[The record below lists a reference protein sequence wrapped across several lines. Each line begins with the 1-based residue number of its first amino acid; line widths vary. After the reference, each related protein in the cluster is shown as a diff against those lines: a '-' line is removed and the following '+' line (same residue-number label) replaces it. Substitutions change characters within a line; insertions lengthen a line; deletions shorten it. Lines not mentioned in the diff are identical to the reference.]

1 MTPTFQ
7 GEMQLAGWQES
18 HTSGAKLTFW
28 LSDSADLD
36 VFRGMTARKG
46 HRAGQRFAVVLV
58 EIGDDEQPVIP
69 EIAPAPAPA
78 IERPKGGDLARMAGM
93 WCADPEFRDW
103 SRTDSADHAADWIR
117 DVCEVESRAELD
129 NNAHAAQLFHR
140 LVRIPFMAWRG
151 GE

>member
-28 LSDSADLD
+28 LADSEDLS

-46 HRAGQRFAVVLV
+46 GRAGQRFAVVLV

-69 EIAPAPAPA
+69 EEVQPAQKPV
-78 IERPKGGDLARMAGM
+78 KGGDLARMAGM
-93 WCADPEFRDW
+93 WCADPEFRAW
-103 SRTDSADHAADWIR
+103 SQTESAEAAANWIR
-117 DVCEVESRAELD
+117 ETCGVGSRAELD
-129 NNAHAAQLFHR
+129 HNAEAAQAFHR
-140 LVRIPFMAWRG
+140 LVRLPFMAWRA